1 MHLKGEQHLAEAP
14 VTLGLVFPFL
24 PSYFSVPPL
33 ILSHSFSSV
42 RIQRCQD
49 DVRTEIINDLFVH
62 WLLLL
67 MLIKLKKRK
76 RLGIG
81 KTYKKRAREQN
92 KTTQFTA
99 ETHGNFD

>member
-1 MHLKGEQHLAEAP
+1 MHLKGEQHLAKAP

-49 DVRTEIINDLFVH
+49 DVRTHIINDLFVH

-67 MLIKLKKRK
+67 MLIKAEKERVKE
-76 RLGIG
+76 IG
-81 KTYKKRAREQN
+81 YYREAVGKESVSKIKQLRVYI
-92 KTTQFTA
+92 
-99 ETHGNFD
+99 